1 MICKKCGAN
10 IADTSKF
17 CGNCGEQVNISNES
31 LQSNDIIDVQKAT
44 KELDLGNTIRIEPV
58 QEENKIISNS
68 EKIIDSSLNIVR
80 NDMQNAETQVTG
92 NEMQMSIEEQSNSN
106 DQKVVEPIS
115 QNNTDINSTKVISN
129 DINKKKSNKILFIFL
144 LIALFIIAFAL
155 VMIAITNSS
164 SNSINI
170 LEKTLTNLVQKGEK
184 SATID
189 AKLSITTTTGESH
202 SFSGKIKSEKKS
214 DELINL
220 QVTANKSMMFDEM
233 NMYAEVNKKDVK
245 LYAMSSLIDMLG
257 ITSSQ
262 TPTWIY
268 YTLSIDEMIDEE
280 TANETIQDVELKD
293 IIDEKHFVYI
303 DSANGLNHY
312 ELIIDQELLD
322 KIELKENNESEDNS
336 TIESLDE
343 PIKVEFYINNSNE
356 LVRIELDVTESLDE
370 EVSSFVIIMEFSDL
384 GSTVVDIPS
393 DAKNSI
399 IDLETYIANNVVGF
413 EGEIENNEIN
423 SNTDALVDSGLVVY

>member
-322 KIELKENNESEDNS
+322 KIESKVNNESEDNS

>member
-68 EKIIDSSLNIVR
+68 EKIIDSRLNIVR

-322 KIELKENNESEDNS
+322 KIESKVNNESEDNS